1 MRKRLSSIKDQK
13 DTKET
18 KDAKRSSYYLRSKS
32 KKAETIKITANPMR
46 NSQRMNNRYSSSKKI
61 KIEAV
66 DANNINNN
74 NIKSTNIP
82 VKNISQNHIT
92 ITSVEIDYTKLLEED
107 KKKLEEIKEQILI
120 KKKKLE
126 ENKKELNE
134 IKEKNDKMKQVLYDK
149 NKQLERIR
157 TEKAKYEELNNGII
171 AKINEVAQA
180 IEAQRERQI
189 AHLRRREMMMNY
201 LMTMLLGLRQRSEL
215 DYPNV
220 DNMSYEELLALE
232 ERMGNVNKGLSQ
244 EKLDKIPTQKFS
256 RYKFIDDKCIIC
268 QYEFQ
273 SNEKVKVLP
282 CKHCFHPDCID
293 EWLKNQKA
301 CPYCKTEVKI

>member
-1 MRKRLSSIKDQK
+1 MKKRLSSIKEQPDN
-13 DTKET
+13 
-18 KDAKRSSYYLRSKS
+18 KRSSYYLRSKS
-32 KKAETIKITANPMR
+32 KKADTVKIASNPMR

-66 DANNINNN
+66 DSNKIND

-82 VKNISQNHIT
+82 AKNTSQNHIT
-92 ITSVEIDYTKLLEED
+92 ITSVEIDYTKLLDED
-107 KKKLEEIKEQILI
+107 KKKLDEIKEQIML

-126 ENKKELNE
+126 ENKKALNE
-134 IKEKNDKMKQVLYDK
+134 IKEKNDKMKQVLYEK
-149 NKQLERIR
+149 NKQLEKIRI
-157 TEKAKYEELNNGII
+157 EKAKYEELNNGIVT
-171 AKINEVAQA
+171 KINEVAQA
-180 IEAQRERQI
+180 IEEQRQRQLLN
-189 AHLRRREMMMNY
+189 LRRREMMMNY
-201 LMTMLLGLRQRSEL
+201 LMSMLLGLRQRSEL

-232 ERMGNVNKGLSQ
+232 ERMGNVNKGLTQ
-244 EKLDKIPTQKFS
+244 ETISKIPTEKYS
-256 RYKFIDDKCIIC
+256 RYKFTDDKCIIC
-268 QYEFQ
+268 QYEFK

-301 CPYCKTEVKI
+301 CPYCKTEVKL

>member
-1 MRKRLSSIKDQK
+1 MKKRLSSIKDQNENK
-13 DTKET
+13 K
-18 KDAKRSSYYLRSKS
+18 SSFYLRSKS
-32 KKAETIKITANPMR
+32 KKADTVKIAANPMR

-66 DANNINNN
+66 DSGKINNN
-74 NIKSTNIP
+74 VKSTNIP
-82 VKNISQNHIT
+82 AKNTSQSHIT
-92 ITSVEIDYTKLLEED
+92 ITSVDIDYAKLLDED
-107 KKKLEEIKEQILI
+107 KKKLEEIKEQIAL

-134 IKEKNDKMKQVLYDK
+134 IKEKNDKMKQDLYEK
-149 NKQLERIR
+149 NRHLEKIR
-157 TEKAKYEELNNGII
+157 AEKAKYEELNNGII
-171 AKINEVAQA
+171 TKINEVAQA
-180 IEAQRERQI
+180 IEEQRQRQLLN
-189 AHLRRREMMMNY
+189 LRRREMMMNY
-201 LMTMLLGLRQRSEL
+201 LMSMLLGLRQRSEL

-244 EKLDKIPTQKFS
+244 DKIDKIPTDKFS
-256 RYKFIDDKCIIC
+256 RYKFTDDKCIIC

-273 SNEKVKVLP
+273 NNEKIKVLP

-301 CPYCKTEVKI
+301 CPYCKTEVKL